1 MFPSCCFRTFLKDRL
16 RFRFIAL
23 TFTHTHKKN
32 PFKILKTSFLL
43 FAREEG
49 IKVTW
54 ALSAVC
60 VRGQREEHE
69 KGVSLV
75 LSFSVFSAP
84 PPSMTSVSTPKKILL
99 QAFVLFCF

>member
-1 MFPSCCFRTFLKDRL
+1 M
-16 RFRFIAL
+16 
-23 TFTHTHKKN
+23 
-32 PFKILKTSFLL
+32 
-43 FAREEG
+43 
-49 IKVTW
+49 TW

-99 QAFVLFCF
+99 QAFVLFYFVFKEKENERKKKKEDPVSFLQHNLLLQHFPQFRKLCPQGWALVKCYK